1 MEQNNALAR
10 KFNAASLLRFALPNI
25 AMMMLLSMYTIVDGM
40 FISRFAGTTAL
51 SAINMSYPL
60 NCLQMAIGIM
70 LGTGGSAI
78 IARRQGEGRTD
89 EARRNF
95 TMLIAVAL
103 GIGLIFTVFGNLF
116 LNPILRLLGTSELQ
130 WADCRIYTR
139 IQLVFAPMLFL
150 QTAFQTLFVT
160 AGKPGLGLL
169 TSVGG
174 GITNVVLDWLFMG
187 PMNMGV
193 AGAAI
198 ATLGSRVISAV
209 VVFAF
214 LHNPSQEIAV
224 RDYLHIRPDGR
235 RIMRIL
241 SLGIPNGI
249 ENAMFQFGKLA
260 IQSTVSTL
268 GTIAI
273 AAQAMTNILENLN
286 GIAAIGIG
294 IGMMT
299 VVGQCLGAGR
309 KDEAIYYIKKL
320 TAVAEIVIVASC
332 ALVFLATK
340 PVTILGGMEPE
351 SAKMCLYMVGWITVV
366 KPIVWTL
373 AFIPAYGMR
382 AAGDVRF
389 SMILSCIS
397 MWAFRVTL
405 CIYLCRVHGFG
416 PIAVWIG
423 MFTDWTIRGIVFT
436 FRFMGRRWL
445 AHKVV

>member
-60 NCLQMAIGIM
+60 NCLQMATGIM

-150 QTAFQTLFVT
+150 QTAFQILFVT

-309 KDEAIYYIKKL
+309 RDEAIYYIKKL
-320 TAVAEIVIVASC
+320 TAVAEIVIIASC

-340 PVTILGGMEPE
+340 PVTILGGMEPK

>member
-60 NCLQMAIGIM
+60 NCLQMATGIM

-103 GIGLIFTVFGNLF
+103 GIGLIFAVFGNLF

-198 ATLGSRVISAV
+198 ATCLGYCVPSIVGLVYFTKNRTGSLYFVPFKFDGQTLLAACGNGSSEMVSNIANAITTFVFNMLFMRYRGEDGVAAITIAMYFQFVFTAVYFGFSMGVAPVISYKFGEKISA
-209 VVFAF
+209 AEAYLPH
-214 LHNPSQEIAV
+214 LHNVRAGVLARHIFALVADARAGADPVYAARQQCGTRFAMHGFPIYAV
-224 RDYLHIRPDGR
+224 SFLLMGTSIFASSLFTALSDG
-235 RIMRIL
+235 L
-241 SLGIPNGI
+241 VS
-249 ENAMFQFGKLA
+249 A
-260 IQSTVSTL
+260 IISFSRT
-268 GTIAI
+268 
-273 AAQAMTNILENLN
+273 
-286 GIAAIGIG
+286 
-294 IGMMT
+294 
-299 VVGQCLGAGR
+299 
-309 KDEAIYYIKKL
+309 
-320 TAVAEIVIVASC
+320 
-332 ALVFLATK
+332 LVFLVAMLLLL
-340 PVTILGGMEPE
+340 PLILQE
-351 SAKMCLYMVGWITVV
+351 
-366 KPIVWTL
+366 
-373 AFIPAYGMR
+373 
-382 AAGDVRF
+382 
-389 SMILSCIS
+389 
-397 MWAFRVTL
+397 
-405 CIYLCRVHGFG
+405 
-416 PIAVWIG
+416 IG
-423 MFTDWTIRGIVFT
+423 I
-436 FRFMGRRWL
+436 WL
-445 AHKVV
+445 AVPVAEALGVMVSVFFLVKGRKKYQY